1 MKENLLKSEAIKAA
15 IPQSGEPEKE
25 SMAAKEDLTDKFR
38 GEEPQKT
45 KYGFTEEGQ
54 IGRSPEPVEPE
65 GDDAAKTKETDA
77 AKSGGHT
84 AGVSDIYGDI
94 QKNVQN
100 ESVKQKITF
109 FDVPEEIK
117 NEIVKEYL
125 IKINSANKKSKMF
138 LSGGGMRTPV
148 KKPTSIEEAGKM
160 VKKFLIDKEN

>member
-15 IPQSGEPEKE
+15 IPQSGKPEKE
-25 SMAAKEDLTDKFR
+25 NMAAKEELTDKFR

-54 IGRSPEPVEPE
+54 IGRSPEPVKPE

-84 AGVSDIYGDI
+84 AGASDIFGDI

-109 FDVPEEIK
+109 SDVPEEIK

-125 IKINSANKKSKMF
+125 IKINSANKESKMF

>member
-84 AGVSDIYGDI
+84 AGANDIFCDI

-125 IKINSANKKSKMF
+125 IKVNSANKKSKMF

>member
-77 AKSGGHT
+77 AKSGGNT
-84 AGVSDIYGDI
+84 AGVSDIYDDVPE
-94 QKNVQN
+94 NVIN
-100 ESVKQKITF
+100 KSVKQKISLS
-109 FDVPEEIK
+109 DVPEEIK

-125 IKINSANKKSKMF
+125 IKVNSANKKNKMF

>member
-84 AGVSDIYGDI
+84 VGVSDIFGDI

-100 ESVKQKITF
+100 ESVMQKITF

-125 IKINSANKKSKMF
+125 IKVNSANKKSKIF
-138 LSGGGMRTPV
+138 LTGGGMRTPV

>member
-84 AGVSDIYGDI
+84 AGANDIFGDI

-125 IKINSANKKSKMF
+125 IKVNSANKKNKMF

>member
-1 MKENLLKSEAIKAA
+1 MKENLLKTEAIKAA

-84 AGVSDIYGDI
+84 AGVSDIYDDVPE
-94 QKNVQN
+94 NVIN
-100 ESVKQKITF
+100 KSVKQKISLS
-109 FDVPEEIK
+109 DVSEEIK

-125 IKINSANKKSKMF
+125 IKVNSANKKSKMF
-138 LSGGGMRTPV
+138 FTGGGMRTPV